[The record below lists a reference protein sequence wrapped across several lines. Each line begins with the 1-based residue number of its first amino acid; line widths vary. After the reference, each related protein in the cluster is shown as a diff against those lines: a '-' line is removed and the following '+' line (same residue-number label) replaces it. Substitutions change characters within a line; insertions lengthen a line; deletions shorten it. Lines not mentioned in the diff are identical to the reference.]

1 MSDFSSNYETD
12 LSSSNESLPDMSK
25 KLIPYDHEPVCKP
38 RQLSDLNDDDE
49 SDADD
54 SSRIGNVDWCQ
65 CGKCEIMETDA
76 ESLCYQDTNKV
87 PEELD

>member
-1 MSDFSSNYETD
+1 MSDFSSNYETSD

-25 KLIPYDHEPVCKP
+25 KLTPYDHEPVCKP

-54 SSRIGNVDWCQ
+54 SS
-65 CGKCEIMETDA
+65 
-76 ESLCYQDTNKV
+76 
-87 PEELD
+87 

>member
-1 MSDFSSNYETD
+1 MSEFSSNYETD

-25 KLIPYDHEPVCKP
+25 KLIPYDHVPECKP

-54 SSRIGNVDWCQ
+54 SSWIGNVGWCE
-65 CGKCEIMETDA
+65 CGKCEIM
-76 ESLCYQDTNKV
+76 
-87 PEELD
+87 